1 MKKKIPLLLIG
12 LLTITSC
19 ATGYKKIDIE
29 TNFDILSDQSVS
41 FIELN
46 ENKIINKLKNKDDF
60 ILYLYSPDCFSCS
73 NTNEA
78 LNEILIKE
86 NYTIYKYCP
95 LSKDYNLLLEYDNLI
110 FPEEI
115 KTPRVISFKGGK
127 LNLEINSGRLGKVSL
142 LSKSISSLNNKNY
155 FYTLTSKNSFL
166 NFVNQFNNFYL
177 INYSSINFE
186 NLNWEDYS
194 NIKNLLNKNK
204 KITLFLKEDE
214 INDELEFFLKNEY
227 GFFLNEKMSFS
238 SFENNNLKV
247 TYDFNEIN
255 IENIK
260 NIII

>member
-1 MKKKIPLLLIG
+1 MSSLLIA

-29 TNFDILSDQSVS
+29 ANFDILSNQSVS

-46 ENKIINKLKNKDDF
+46 EKKIINKLKNKDDF
-60 ILYLYSPDCFSCS
+60 LLYLYAPECFSCS

-95 LSKDYNLLLEYDNLI
+95 LSKDYNLLLEYDDSI
-110 FPEEI
+110 FPVEI
-115 KTPRVISFKGGK
+115 KTPRIISFKKGK
-127 LNLEINSGRLGKVSL
+127 LNLEINSGRLGKASL
-142 LSKSISSLNNKNY
+142 LSKSLSSLNTKNY

-166 NFVNQFNNFYL
+166 NFKKQFSNFYL
-177 INYSSINFE
+177 INYSSINFDNLKEE
-186 NLNWEDYS
+186 NYL

-204 KITLFLKEDE
+204 KITLFIKEDE
-214 INDELEFFLKNEY
+214 INEELKSFLNSEY
-227 GFFLNEKMSFS
+227 DFFLNEKMSFS

-247 TYDFNEIN
+247 SYDFNEIN
-255 IENIK
+255 IDNIK
-260 NIII
+260 NAII